1 MAAETLS
8 DVWTKVRTDDWH
20 WTWTTTSNV
29 SSWSDPRITIRTS
42 RSHTATVL
50 ATTEAVSPTIT
61 TTGTN
66 FSSGTLAWQIDHTV
80 TTTFD
85 PGLYWLEVEVLI
97 GANRTTV
104 LSHSL
109 RVRDEV
115 AVAS

>member
-29 SSWSDPRITIRTS
+29 STWSDPRITIRES
-42 RSHTATVL
+42 RSSTATVL
-50 ATTEAVSPTIT
+50 ATTEAVAPTIT

-66 FSSGTLAWQIDHTV
+66 FSTGTLAWQIAYTV
-80 TTTFD
+80 STTFA

-97 GANRTTV
+97 GTDRTTI

-115 AVAS
+115 AVAL

>member
-8 DVWTKVRTDDWH
+8 DVWTKVRTDVWH

-50 ATTEAVSPTIT
+50 ATTEATSPTIT
-61 TTGTN
+61 TSGTN